1 VTLPTIEAAASP
13 AAAFPMRNP
22 FKRLSN
28 LLAGPTPPDSAT
40 SPRQQALLLTEE
52 PSPEPVAPA
61 RAPSRALQQA
71 AGRAVSR
78 MAVQPTPPEP
88 EPAVA
93 GAAFTQGVVLTQ
105 TERVRLRIM
114 QAQLRLSGLML
125 YEGPIDGMLNLE
137 TVAALRHFQTLK
149 GLRESG
155 QVTAAT
161 LRALGVPTGP

>member
-1 VTLPTIEAAASP
+1 MASRYL
-13 AAAFPMRNP
+13 MRNP

-28 LLAGPTPPDSAT
+28 LLTGPVPSDAALPP
-40 SPRQQALLLTEE
+40 PPLQQALAL
-52 PSPEPVAPA
+52 PEPQPDLSTEPAAPA
-61 RAPSRALQQA
+61 RSASRALQQA
-71 AGRAVSR
+71 TRAVSR
-78 MAVQPTPPEP
+78 IAVQPTPAEP
-88 EPAVA
+88 EVA
-93 GAAFTQGVVLTQ
+93 AAGGAFTHGVVLTQ

-137 TVAALRHFQTLK
+137 TVTALRHFQTLK

>member
-1 VTLPTIEAAASP
+1 
-13 AAAFPMRNP
+13 MRNP

-28 LLAGPTPPDSAT
+28 LLGPSAPTDS
-40 SPRQQALLLTEE
+40 SVPPRQQALAL
-52 PSPEPVAPA
+52 PEPPSQAPLEGPAVPA

-71 AGRAVSR
+71 GKRAVSR
-78 MAVQPTPPEP
+78 VAVQPTPPEP
-88 EPAVA
+88 ETAAA
-93 GAAFTQGVVLTQ
+93 GGSAFTHGVVLTQ

-114 QAQLRLSGLML
+114 QAQLRLASLML